1 MFAARILILI
11 PHPDDEVVGCCAA
24 ILRARSQGARVFGL
38 YLSDGLPAREELWP
52 WARNTR
58 AAREARRWRE
68 AAEARDL
75 LGLEEAGR
83 QHLPSRRLRLHL
95 TEAAAHLDRALE
107 TSGADIMWVP
117 AFEGA
122 HQDHDA
128 ANALAATF
136 AARVP
141 VWEFAE
147 YNNAG
152 GRSQSQRFPDAR
164 GSGEQTLALTDDEV
178 AVKRRALA
186 LYASEHGNLRHIAA
200 TREAFRPLPG
210 HDYGRPPH
218 PATPFFARYRWV
230 PFHPRVDRT
239 DPAVVYRALG
249 AFARAHG
256 VQVRALP

>member
-1 MFAARILILI
+1 MFAARILVLI

-24 ILRARSQGARVFGL
+24 ILRARSRGARVFGL
-38 YLSDGLPAREELWP
+38 YLSDGLPAREQLWP
-52 WARNTR
+52 WARR
-58 AAREARRWRE
+58 ARAEREARRWRE
-68 AAEARDL
+68 AAAARDL

-95 TEAAAHLDRALE
+95 AEAAAHVARALE
-107 TSGADIMWVP
+107 ASGAEIVWAP

-136 AARVP
+136 AARTP

-152 GRSQSQRFPDAR
+152 GRTQSQRFPDTR
-164 GSGEQTLALTDDEV
+164 GGEQTLALGEDET

-186 LYASEHGNLRHIAA
+186 LYASERGNLRHIAVA
-200 TREAFRPLPG
+200 QEAFRPLPA

-218 PATPFFARYRWV
+218 AGTPFFARYRWV
-230 PFHPRVDRT
+230 PFHPRLDRT
-239 DPAVVYRALG
+239 DPAAVYRELG

-256 VQVRALP
+256 AQMRALP